1 MGLIMVNQPI
11 TTRKPIAKRESPV
24 QRRSS
29 GSVKIAFLNRNLA
42 IVELKERSQELL
54 YKDPR
59 VLTVG
64 LFGSLARGQA
74 LPSSDADILIVLK
87 AHPKSRWFDRIPEY
101 HEAFRGTALPV
112 ETFPYTVEEMIR
124 LHSHSNFIRKALQE
138 LILLAGDA
146 QIWKSF

>member
-1 MGLIMVNQPI
+1 MVNQPI
-11 TTRKPIAKRESPV
+11 TTRQQTVKKVSPV

-29 GSVKIAFLNRNLA
+29 GSVKIAFLDRNQA
-42 IVELKERSQELL
+42 IAELKERSQELL
-54 YKDPR
+54 CRDTQ
-59 VLTVG
+59 VLTVA

-87 AHPKSRWFDRIPEY
+87 SHSKSRWFDRIPEY

-138 LILLAGDA
+138 LIILAGDP